1 MVEILE
7 HIDAISRREERDVI
21 LIEFEESNSGIRA
34 WKQNATRKKVLQ
46 WLDEHDIGW
55 VKCFGVADEGV
66 LEAYAGQIYVN
77 CPLDEANS
85 SYRALSDFL
94 EDPDGNAHFTGYRF
108 LYVPLEIANKNAH
121 HDEPG
126 FWENFEF

>member
-21 LIEFEESNSGIRA
+21 LIEFEGSYSDMANWR
-34 WKQNATRKKVLQ
+34 QNATRKKIVQ
-46 WLDEHDIGW
+46 WLEQHDVGW
-55 VKCFGVADEGV
+55 ERCFGVADECV
-66 LEAYAGQIYVN
+66 IESYAGQIYVD
-77 CPLDEANS
+77 CPLDETNS

-94 EDPDGNAHFTGYRF
+94 EDPDGNNRFAGYRF
-108 LYVPLEIANKNAH
+108 LYVPLEVANKNSH